1 MIVVLTCV
9 RQAMSCQLCDLDRQG
24 AVRQKAAEALP
35 VVSAHD
41 VVSSSVEGV
50 RGSAI
55 SAAGDIALTTPTV
68 VLVGLMDSTSIQ
80 RLERLTRLNTTL
92 CLLAKL

>member
-9 RQAMSCQLCDLDRQG
+9 RQAMSGQLFDLDRQG
-24 AVRQKAAEALP
+24 AVRQKAAEALL
-35 VVSAHD
+35 VVSAHV

-50 RGSAI
+50 RGSVI
-55 SAAGDIALTTPTV
+55 SAAGVIALTMPTT

-80 RLERLTRLNTTL
+80 RLERLTRLNTT
-92 CLLAKL
+92 